1 MERTER
7 LSVTVLPEHK
17 AALEHIAEQEDTSA
31 AAIMRRLIRSEATRR
46 GLWPP
51 TQQPAQQTTAQP
63 AAA

>member
-1 MERTER
+1 MDKTER

-51 TQQPAQQTTAQP
+51 TQQPTQQTAQP